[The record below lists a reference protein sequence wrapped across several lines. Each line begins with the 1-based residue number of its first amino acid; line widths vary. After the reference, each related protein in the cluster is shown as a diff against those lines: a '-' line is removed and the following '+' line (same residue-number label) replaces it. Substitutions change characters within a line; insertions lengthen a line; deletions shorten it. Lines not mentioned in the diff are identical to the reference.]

1 MDLEAH
7 LRDFTRRDWEESV
20 EGGPVRVAM
29 VGLGWWTR
37 ERAVPAV
44 AESDYCETTTLVS
57 RSKAKAT
64 EAPGKAASGDYD
76 LIVTT
81 TSLNEDRFDIPVI
94 HTTAFMTGIGEDEA
108 VEEIAAALAD

>member
-1 MDLEAH
+1 MAKNILVVCGTSVATSTVVKEALKEQLPEH
-7 LRDFTRRDWEESV
+7 GVD
-20 EGGPVRVAM
+20 
-29 VGLGWWTR
+29 VGTI
-37 ERAVPAV
+37 
-44 AESDYCETTTLVS
+44 T
-57 RSKAKAT
+57 KAKAT